1 MKTLIKVLE
10 EISKLPSIDKK
21 LVLKLNTFQLEA
33 LSKISK
39 KKSISTRDLL
49 KSQSKY
55 SQAQKYRYL
64 KELVERKL
72 CKKKHNLFS
81 IIE

>member
-1 MKTLIKVLE
+1 MKTLIKVLD

-21 LVLKLNTFQLEA
+21 LILDLNTFQLEV

-39 KKSISTRDLL
+39 KKIISTRDLL
-49 KSQSKY
+49 KSEAKY

-72 CKKKHNLFS
+72 CEKKHNLFKS
-81 IIE
+81 VE

>member
-1 MKTLIKVLE
+1 MKKLIKVLE
-10 EISKLPSIDKK
+10 EISKLPTIDRK
-21 LVLKLNTFQLEA
+21 LILDLNTFQLEV

-49 KSQSKY
+49 TSQSKY

-64 KELVERKL
+64 KELVEKKL
-72 CKKKHNLFS
+72 CKKKHNLFMK
-81 IIE
+81 I